1 MSRPVSMKETAQ
13 AVRDARRVLA
23 SSLPTNVSDE
33 VYAAV
38 LVVVV
43 REFLDNEYA
52 SDLDGNLTA

>member
-1 MSRPVSMKETAQ
+1 MKETAQ